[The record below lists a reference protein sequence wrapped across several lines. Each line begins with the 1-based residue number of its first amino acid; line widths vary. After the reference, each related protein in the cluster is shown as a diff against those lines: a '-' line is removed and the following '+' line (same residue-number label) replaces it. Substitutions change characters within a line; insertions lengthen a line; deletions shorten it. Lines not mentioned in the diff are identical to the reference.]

1 MKSIFIMHV
10 YEIVSLICKEG
21 EYRMPIIR
29 YMLRLASKHYINKYF
44 KSCYVNNFDQKE
56 GWIKTEKYQ

>member
-1 MKSIFIMHV
+1 MHV
-10 YEIVSLICKEG
+10 YEIVSLMCKEG

-56 GWIKTEKYQ
+56 G